1 MEERRVCVT
10 PSLRG
15 FYENVGEIEGLE
27 LRESTLNTKKG
38 DIVLFTGSILD
49 KSEIDYRQITQTVG
63 KYYTVIPSRLKLE
76 EIDIYWFKNTVVVHK
91 EKLHK
96 LLASLI
102 LNED

>member
-1 MEERRVCVT
+1 MEEIRVCLT

-15 FYENVGEIEGLE
+15 FYENVGEIKGLE

-49 KSEIDYRQITQTVG
+49 KSEIDYRKITQTVG
-63 KYYTVIPSRLKLE
+63 EYYTVLPSYIKLKE
-76 EIDIYWFKNTVVVHK
+76 VDSYWFNNTMVVHK
-91 EKLHK
+91 EELHK
-96 LLASLI
+96 ILASLI